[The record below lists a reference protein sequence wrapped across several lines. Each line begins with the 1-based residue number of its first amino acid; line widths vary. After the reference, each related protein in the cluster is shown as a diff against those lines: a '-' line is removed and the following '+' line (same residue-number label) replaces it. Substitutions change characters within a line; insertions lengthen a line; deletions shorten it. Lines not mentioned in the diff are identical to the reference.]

1 MKSKL
6 YTGLLRHRRHE
17 PTMHNVTYRVFMP
30 FLCLQELPELL
41 DKIPLWSARHFALG
55 YFRRSDFLGDNKN
68 SLIEEVRHR
77 IFMETKALHE
87 GPIFLLANLRYF
99 GFQMNPIAFY
109 YCYNR
114 EMSELQYIVAE
125 VNNTPW
131 DERHSYVLE
140 GPGTD
145 TWLKTEFDKSLH
157 VSPFNPMD
165 MQYHWRSNTPGS
177 RLIVHLK
184 NYQDDRLIFDAS
196 LALKARAL
204 NAWSLNLHLI
214 RYPLMT
220 INIGAAIYWE
230 ALKLFVKGTPLYSHP
245 KRNSPRH

>member
-1 MKSKL
+1 MKSKI

-17 PTMHNVTYRVFMP
+17 PTNHNFTYRVFMP
-30 FLCLQELPELL
+30 FICLQELPELF
-41 DKIPLWSARHFALG
+41 DNIPFWSARKFALG
-55 YFRRSDFLGDNKN
+55 RFKRSDFLGNIDNP
-68 SLIEEVRHR
+68 LVEEVKCR
-77 IFMETKALHE
+77 IFTETKIRHD

-114 EMSELQYIVAE
+114 EMTELQYIIAE

-131 DERHSYVLE
+131 DERYSYILK
-140 GPGTD
+140 GPGRD
-145 TWLKTEFDKSLH
+145 SWLNTEFDKCLH
-157 VSPFNPMD
+157 VSPFNPME
-165 MQYHWRSNTPGS
+165 MRYHWRSNIPGS
-177 RLIVHLK
+177 RLVVHLK
-184 NYQDDRLIFDAS
+184 NYQENRLIFDAS

-204 NAWSLNLHLI
+204 NAWSLNLYLA

-220 INIGAAIYWE
+220 LNIGAAIYWE

-245 KRNSPRH
+245 KKTPPRQ